1 MCLTFFQTTVSVYD
15 WFNMESIEYPAK
27 QRSHIISS
35 DVIVFFIGGRFRT
48 FKPGTPLQV
57 YVSGRLFF
65 YMYMYMCEFGKSCTR
80 TDRSP
85 KRRRNAIQTQ
95 QSNVSFSGR
104 CDVISV
110 DDAFE
115 QNRTNRAR

>member
-1 MCLTFFQTTVSVYD
+1 MYLTFFQTTISVYD
-15 WFNMESIEYPAK
+15 WFNMETIEYPAK
-27 QRSHIISS
+27 QRSHILSS

-65 YMYMYMCEFGKSCTR
+65 YMYMYMCEVGKCPR
-80 TDRSP
+80 TDRSQ

-95 QSNVSFSGR
+95 QSNVSSSGR

-110 DDAFE
+110 DDTFE